1 MMNFSLVIPVW
12 NGAEVIAQCLTAI
25 ASHRSDQPFE
35 IICVDNASR
44 DDSAAI
50 IAAQFPAVKL
60 LRQPVNLGFA
70 GGINVGI
77 RAAQGDAVMLLNQDC
92 LPQAG
97 WLAALGAAFE
107 QHAEFGVAG
116 CTIYFADGKLDHAGA
131 RMMRPSA
138 FGEHLTDTGSRP
150 RVTDYVTGAA
160 MAIRRPV
167 FETVGFFDEGF
178 YPAYYEEC
186 DFCYRSREHGFE
198 IAYVPAARIT
208 HLRSSREAQADW
220 LRHWANQ
227 QKARYRFVIKQFNL
241 QELGAFLAF
250 ELTAMD
256 TEPNFD
262 RAVGSVIAA
271 RDTLHALPD
280 IVERRRIDRDDELS
294 PVSRR
299 QLEVGLAAI
308 LRRALARAD
317 HLNSSRARHGAG
329 DQAKRGPLGQLA
341 AQVRRAAPAGPDQ
354 EINRLKQELA
364 ELRDEFDRRLS
375 ILEILAEYDFR

>member
-1 MMNFSLVIPVW
+1 MKASVIIPVW
-12 NGAEVIAQCLTAI
+12 NGAEVIRQCLAALL
-25 ASHRSDQPFE
+25 ASPADLLLE
-35 IICVDNASR
+35 VICVENASR
-44 DDSAAI
+44 DESARV
-50 IAAQFPAVKL
+50 IASRFPQVKL

-77 RAAQGDAVMLLNQDC
+77 HAAQGDTAVLLNQDC
-92 LPQAG
+92 VPQPG
-97 WLAALGAAFE
+97 WLAALAAAFE
-107 QHAEFGVAG
+107 ADSTFGIAG
-116 CTIYFADGKLDHAGA
+116 CTIYFADGRLDHAGA
-131 RMMRPSA
+131 RMMRPGA
-138 FGEHLTDTGSRP
+138 FGEHLTEVGSRP

-160 MAIRRPV
+160 MAIRRLV
-167 FETVGFFDEGF
+167 FEAVGYFDEGF

-186 DFCYRSREHGFE
+186 DFCYRAREHGFE
-198 IAYVPAARIT
+198 IAYVPAAKIT

-220 LRHWANQ
+220 LKHWANQ
-227 QKARYRFVIKQFNL
+227 QKARYRFVIKQFDL
-241 QELGAFLAF
+241 QELSAFIAF
-250 ELTAMD
+250 ELKAMD

-280 IVERRRIDRDDELS
+280 IVERRRIDRNDELP
-294 PVSRR
+294 PVGRR

-317 HLNSSRARHGAG
+317 QLNSSRARHGTD

-341 AQVRRAAPAGPDQ
+341 AQVRRAASPGPDQ
-354 EINRLKQELA
+354 EMDRLKQELA